1 MMNIL
6 IMCGGTGTRLWPL
19 SRDSL
24 PKQFLKLTNKK
35 YTMFQI
41 TCLRVSK
48 INFENLIVICN
59 QQHMFLAKQQL
70 EEINIYNY
78 KLIGEPFGKNTAA
91 AIATVCQLVDVDS
104 NILVMSSDHIWD
116 DDLFEK
122 CVNKGL
128 DLVNK

>member
-1 MMNIL
+1 MLNVM
-6 IMCGGTGTRLWPL
+6 IMCGGNGTRLWPL

-48 INFENLIVICN
+48 MNFENLIVICN
-59 QQHMFLAKQQL
+59 QKHMFLAKQQL
-70 EEINIYNY
+70 EEVNIYKY

-91 AIATVCQLVDVDS
+91 AIATVCQLVDVDY
-104 NILVMSSDHIWD
+104 NILVMTGTTKSVGAHGTRRMLIFSGRI
-116 DDLFEK
+116 
-122 CVNKGL
+122 
-128 DLVNK
+128 